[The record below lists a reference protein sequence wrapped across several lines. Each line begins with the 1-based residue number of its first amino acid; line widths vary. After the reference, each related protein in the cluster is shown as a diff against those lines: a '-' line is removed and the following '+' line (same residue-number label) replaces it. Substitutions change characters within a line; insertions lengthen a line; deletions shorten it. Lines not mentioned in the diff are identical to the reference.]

1 MNKQQNNA
9 ATAPPNGFTRYPQ
22 PTGFTDVMQPFFQ
35 QRSPQQIKLGLWVD
49 EQHLNVMGICHGGVL
64 MMLSDIVSVHNI
76 QLKHR
81 EQPGLPT
88 VNLSFDFISAAEKG
102 DWLET
107 KIDLLNIKRS
117 FGFVGGRICNGDVDV
132 CRFNGTFY
140 ITDRQ
145 RFALRKDVLERLQE

>member
-1 MNKQQNNA
+1 MDSS
-9 ATAPPNGFTRYPQ
+9 ATRKPI
-22 PTGFTDVMQPFFQ
+22 GFTDVMQPFFQ
-35 QRSPQQIKLGLWVD
+35 QRSTEEVKLGLWVD
-49 EQHLNVMGICHGGVL
+49 EQHINVMGICHGGVL

-107 KIDLLNIKRS
+107 KIDLLKIKRS
-117 FGFVGGRICNGDVDV
+117 FGFVGGRIVKDDTDV

-140 ITDRQ
+140 ITDRK
-145 RFALRKDVLERLQE
+145 RFALREEVLARLQE